1 MIGQT
6 LGHYRVIEKLGA
18 GGMGVVYRARDEHLN
33 RDVALKFIGAE
44 SAADAPAHERLL
56 REARTVSALNH
67 PNICTIYEVSEVAG
81 QAFIVMELIQGQTLR
96 EMVRSGSLPAET
108 VVRYGIQIA
117 DALEHAHSHRIVHR
131 DLKSENVI
139 LTPEG
144 RAKVLD
150 FGLAQQQNVA
160 QAVEATRS
168 RETLSDSGTAAGTLQ
183 YIAPEILRGMPADGR
198 SDIWS
203 LGVVLYEMAA
213 GSRPFNG
220 RTGFELSSEI
230 LMKPVPALPDHV
242 TPGLEAVILRCLSK
256 DVSQRYQRGSEIRA
270 ALQAIESSASH
281 IRVPVL
287 PEKPAESWPT
297 RKIVTHIGIPL
308 AAIAAAVFAWQALHL
323 RGRLFGLGGPHAIH
337 SIAVLPLENLSADPQ
352 QEYFAD
358 GMTEA
363 LTNDLSKI
371 GALRVISRT
380 SAMLYKN
387 AHKPLPQI
395 AKELNVDAVVE
406 GSVERVGN
414 RVKINARLT
423 EANEDRNL
431 WTNSYQRDM
440 SDVLTLQ
447 SDVAAA
453 IAGEIRVQLT
463 PRESAGLAKSHP
475 VNPKSY
481 EAYLLGRYLWNKRTP
496 EDLRAA
502 VAEFKKAINLD
513 PTSALAWAGLAD
525 GYNLLEDQAVMP
537 AHEAMPLA
545 EAAARKAI
553 SLDDSLAEAHASL
566 ASVEWN
572 YDWDMEGAGKEF
584 ARAIELNPNYA
595 TAREWHGLYLA
606 QGVGR
611 FDEAIEE
618 LERAQQLD
626 PLSPVIEANVGR
638 SYYYAH
644 RYDKAADFLEQF
656 AARHPDFWIA
666 HALLGQTYLVMGRLP
681 DAIRELEKARSLSPE
696 SQWSLGVLGDAYGRA
711 GRRAE
716 ALKLADE
723 LAALSKTSYVS
734 PIYSAEIYMGV
745 GDRAKAM
752 TFLEKGLADR
762 SDWMPQIKFEPEF
775 DLMRDDPRFQAL
787 LKRVVPRANGSRSH

>member
-1 MIGQT
+1 
-6 LGHYRVIEKLGA
+6 IESSGS
-18 GGMGVVYRARDEHLN
+18 HLHVPAV
-33 RDVALKFIGAE
+33 RE
-44 SAADAPAHERLL
+44 SAAPRW
-56 REARTVSALNH
+56 T
-67 PNICTIYEVSEVAG
+67 AG
-81 QAFIVMELIQGQTLR
+81 KI
-96 EMVRSGSLPAET
+96 
-108 VVRYGIQIA
+108 
-117 DALEHAHSHRIVHR
+117 
-131 DLKSENVI
+131 
-139 LTPEG
+139 
-144 RAKVLD
+144 
-150 FGLAQQQNVA
+150 
-160 QAVEATRS
+160 ATR
-168 RETLSDSGTAAGTLQ
+168 
-183 YIAPEILRGMPADGR
+183 
-198 SDIWS
+198 
-203 LGVVLYEMAA
+203 
-213 GSRPFNG
+213 
-220 RTGFELSSEI
+220 
-230 LMKPVPALPDHV
+230 
-242 TPGLEAVILRCLSK
+242 
-256 DVSQRYQRGSEIRA
+256 
-270 ALQAIESSASH
+270 
-281 IRVPVL
+281 
-287 PEKPAESWPT
+287 
-297 RKIVTHIGIPL
+297 IGIPL

-323 RGRLFGLGGPHAIH
+323 RSRIFGPAGPRPIH

-395 AKELNVDAVVE
+395 ARELNVDAVVE
-406 GSVERVGN
+406 GSVERVGD

-423 EANEDRNL
+423 EASEDRNL

-453 IAGEIRVQLT
+453 IAAEIRVQLT

-496 EDLRAA
+496 EDLKAA
-502 VAEFKKAINLD
+502 VAEFKKAISLD
-513 PTSALAWAGLAD
+513 PASALAWAGLAD

-537 AHEAMPLA
+537 AREAMPLS

-553 SLDDSLAEAHASL
+553 SLDDSLAEPHASL

-572 YDWDMEGAGKEF
+572 YDWDLDAAGKEF
-584 ARAIELNPNYA
+584 ARAIDLNPNYA
-595 TAREWHGLYLA
+595 SAREWHGLYLA

-644 RYDKAADFLEQF
+644 RYQKAADFLEQF
-656 AARHPDFWIA
+656 SARHPDFWIA

-696 SQWSLGVLGDAYGRA
+696 SARNLGTLGDAYGRA
-711 GRRAE
+711 GRRAD
-716 ALKLADE
+716 ALKLAAE
-723 LAALSKTSYVS
+723 LAERSKSGYVS
-734 PIYSAEIYMGV
+734 PIYSAEIYMGI
-745 GDRAKAM
+745 GDRAQALA
-752 TFLEKGLADR
+752 FLEKAFGDR
-762 SDWMPQIKFEPEF
+762 SDWMPQLKFEPEF

-787 LKRVVPRANGSRSH
+787 LRRVVPRAGASR

>member
-1 MIGQT
+1 
-6 LGHYRVIEKLGA
+6 
-18 GGMGVVYRARDEHLN
+18 
-33 RDVALKFIGAE
+33 
-44 SAADAPAHERLL
+44 
-56 REARTVSALNH
+56 
-67 PNICTIYEVSEVAG
+67 
-81 QAFIVMELIQGQTLR
+81 
-96 EMVRSGSLPAET
+96 
-108 VVRYGIQIA
+108 
-117 DALEHAHSHRIVHR
+117 
-131 DLKSENVI
+131 
-139 LTPEG
+139 
-144 RAKVLD
+144 
-150 FGLAQQQNVA
+150 
-160 QAVEATRS
+160 
-168 RETLSDSGTAAGTLQ
+168 
-183 YIAPEILRGMPADGR
+183 
-198 SDIWS
+198 
-203 LGVVLYEMAA
+203 
-213 GSRPFNG
+213 
-220 RTGFELSSEI
+220 
-230 LMKPVPALPDHV
+230 
-242 TPGLEAVILRCLSK
+242 
-256 DVSQRYQRGSEIRA
+256 
-270 ALQAIESSASH
+270 
-281 IRVPVL
+281 
-287 PEKPAESWPT
+287 
-297 RKIVTHIGIPL
+297 
-308 AAIAAAVFAWQALHL
+308 
-323 RGRLFGLGGPHAIH
+323 
-337 SIAVLPLENLSADPQ
+337 
-352 QEYFAD
+352 
-358 GMTEA
+358 
-363 LTNDLSKI
+363 
-371 GALRVISRT
+371 
-380 SAMLYKN
+380 
-387 AHKPLPQI
+387 
-395 AKELNVDAVVE
+395 
-406 GSVERVGN
+406 VERVGN

-453 IAGEIRVQLT
+453 IAAEIRVQLT
-463 PRESAGLAKSHP
+463 PGESAGLSKSHP

-513 PTSALAWAGLAD
+513 PNSALAWAGLAD

-537 AHEAMPLA
+537 AREAMPLA

-566 ASVEWN
+566 ASAEWN
-572 YDWDMEGAGKEF
+572 YDWDMEAAGKEF

-606 QGVGR
+606 QGTGR

-626 PLSPVIEANVGR
+626 PLSPVIEVNVGR

-644 RYDKAADFLEQF
+644 RYSKAAEFLEQF

-745 GDRAKAM
+745 GDRTQSM

-762 SDWMPQIKFEPEF
+762 SDWMPQLKFEPEF

-787 LKRVVPRANGSRSH
+787 LRRVVPRASGSRSH